1 MESHVNA
8 RVDVLLLAEAMH
20 EEKLAH
26 LERDAIFQESEEQ
39 DTRDV
44 AVHYA
49 AEAREAQARADN
61 AARFADRA
69 AAVAAVARAKHAEQ
83 ADALARKRAE
93 LPDLLE
99 EISHLEITDE
109 RVLVDKKWRKWL
121 TACERVQ
128 ESMAAGDVAGALVA
142 DRELAAATLASQ
154 LAGDAGVLDP
164 RARGGEAVF
173 WFAEPP
179 AFGVPTEAEVEAAM
193 KYVKEERPTCESELA
208 ELEAMILAHRG
219 EKRARPK
226 GLNETALQVVRDV
239 RGRVAKFHEGIVRS
253 GMVVEH
259 DSEEEEEE
267 EEEADGSG
275 AEEEE
280 QEDRRARRAREKRE
294 RIRWNA
300 IAKSVPHHISA
311 LAAARAAAARGPRA
325 ASSPAAVYNSKSHFA
340 FESDEAVATVNRL
353 DDAVRC
359 CCLRARPKSWI
370 RDEGATRLPLNLRVH
385 AINAM
390 SIEGDLIAVTGN
402 AHPGDFMGRSEG
414 EYAGFMRVPRPSL
427 LATRVDGNWTYSPL
441 GDWSAAPTID
451 NIRDAAKTCPYDMV
465 RTKRFKHK
473 GCWYGVVAAAG
484 KIWAA
489 DIHYKAPHVCAFDP
503 ARSRRAG
510 PVARLDFPES
520 TRKLMRGFANWRP
533 SLCRAGE
540 AIVAAPGD
548 NSLCVWSVG
557 TALARGFET
566 AYNWREDDESDD
578 DCLLES
584 SFSSDSGADAPPPPP
599 AASPSP
605 EKRPKLDY
613 GPDAVVAAGEAS
625 LLLGDVVAL
634 PGTTSVVCAPVD
646 TSFLDKP
653 ERPWTSLRVVDIDR
667 GEVTRVLAGHTGAP
681 GLSTQYIRD
690 LVFSFDPYQAE
701 GLVFDVRAARPA
713 FVLPK
718 CGPVRLNPFAAH
730 DGVMIGV
737 PLPGGYPAAF
747 TAGAD
752 EVIRCWDLRQPSSH
766 AYTLSTGNQSVRDM
780 HWHAPTASLFAVTEN
795 PHAVSYGRYTRMYQ
809 YGECINERIEDGPYG
824 DAEKHG
830 DWPKGA
836 QRSREYFAEKFNLA
850 DEPLNEHRFVL
861 QYAFDDGR
869 PLTAA
874 RESVS
879 NS

>member
-26 LERDAIFQESEEQ
+26 LERDASRREGEEE
-39 DTRDV
+39 DATGV
-44 AVHYA
+44 AVHLVTQAHA
-49 AEAREAQARADN
+49 AQVRADN
-61 AARFADRA
+61 ACRAADRA
-69 AAVAAVARAKHAEQ
+69 AAVAAVARAKRAEQ
-83 ADALARKRAE
+83 ADSLAKKRAE

-109 RVLVDKKWRKWL
+109 RVVVDKKWQKWL
-121 TACERVQ
+121 MACERVQ

-142 DRELAAATLASQ
+142 DGELAAATLASQ
-154 LAGDAGVLDP
+154 LAGDAGILDP

-173 WFAEPP
+173 MFAEPP
-179 AFGVPTEAEVEAAM
+179 KFGVPTEAEVEAAM
-193 KYVKEERPTCESELA
+193 QFVKEERPTCESELA

-219 EKRARPK
+219 EKRARPE
-226 GLNETALQVVRDV
+226 GLNETALQIVRDA
-239 RGRVAKFHEGIVRS
+239 RGRVAKFHEGILRS
-253 GMVVEH
+253 GMVVD

-267 EEEADGSG
+267 EEEADDESV
-275 AEEEE
+275 AE
-280 QEDRRARRAREKRE
+280 DVDPDPRARRAHERRE

-300 IAKSVPHHISA
+300 IAKSVPHHVAA
-311 LAAARAAAARGPRA
+311 LAAARAAAARGPRE
-325 ASSPAAVYNSKSHFA
+325 ASSPAAVYNSKGHFA
-340 FESDEAVATVNRL
+340 FESDTAVATVNRL

-370 RDEGATRLPLNLRVH
+370 RDDGATRLPLNLRVH

-402 AHPGDFMGRSEG
+402 AHPGDIMGRSEG
-414 EYAGFMRVPRPSL
+414 EFAGFMRVPRPSL
-427 LATRVDGNWTYSPL
+427 LATKMDDGKWTFSPL
-441 GDWSAAPTID
+441 GDWSAAQTMD
-451 NIRDAAKTCPYDMV
+451 HLRDAAKTCPYDMV
-465 RTKRFKHK
+465 QTKRFQRK

-533 SLCRAGE
+533 SLCRAGD

-599 AASPSP
+599 VASP

-634 PGTTSVVCAPVD
+634 PGTTSVVCAPID

-730 DGVMIGV
+730 DGVLIGV

-766 AYTLSTGNQSVRDM
+766 AYTLSTGNLAVRDM
-780 HWHAPTASLFAVTEN
+780 HWHAPTASLFAVTDN
-795 PHAVSYGRYTRMYQ
+795 NHAVSYGKYTRMYQ
-809 YGECINERIEDGPYG
+809 YGECINERIGDEDMPS
-824 DAEKHG
+824 DR

-836 QRSREYFAEKFNLA
+836 QRSRDYFAEKFNLA
-850 DEPLNEHRFVL
+850 DPEEIQYRFVV

-874 RESVS
+874 RESVA